1 MLINTRYVILYDLN
15 LRIVTQVKYYRYYP
29 YLIEKARTVSDRM
42 IEYLVN
48 AQLNT

>member
-29 YLIEKARTVSDRM
+29 YLIEKARKPKIQFQT
-42 IEYLVN
+42 E
-48 AQLNT
+48 